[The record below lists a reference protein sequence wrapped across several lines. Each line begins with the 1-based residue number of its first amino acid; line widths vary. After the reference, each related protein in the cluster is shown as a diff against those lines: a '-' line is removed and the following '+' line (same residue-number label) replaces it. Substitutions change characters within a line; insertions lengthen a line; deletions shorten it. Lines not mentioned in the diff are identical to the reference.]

1 MNFFKVS
8 KVIGC
13 KLERI
18 MDLEFD
24 FDSGACG
31 TYNIQNEEKVMLC
44 FGSHNSQKRCFEGSD
59 SKRCYNKQCY
69 W

>member
-44 FGSHNSQKRCFEGSD
+44 FGWSNDKRCD
-59 SKRCYNKQCY
+59 WWVY
-69 W
+69 

>member
-1 MNFFKVS
+1 
-8 KVIGC
+8 
-13 KLERI
+13 

-24 FDSGACG
+24 FDRGACG

-44 FGSHNSQKRCFEGSD
+44 FGTYESKNYKRCD
-59 SKRCYNKQCY
+59 

>member
-1 MNFFKVS
+1 MDSFKVS
-8 KVIGC
+8 KVVDC

-18 MDLEFD
+18 MDLGWKFS
-24 FDSGACG
+24 FKRVACG

-44 FGSHNSQKRCFEGSD
+44 FEKDFAKRCV
-59 SKRCYNKQCY
+59 